1 MGEYY
6 WVVLEGNLIFSL
18 IPVFIY
24 WGMRRNIKKNIEYF
38 RNYLLGGYP
47 RNVFN
52 KIFRRSEKVTPVIKK
67 IWIQQ
72 KKILSLCC
80 KKKTFI
86 PLPQ

>member
-1 MGEYY
+1 MGKYY
-6 WVVLEGNLIFSL
+6 WVVLEGNLIFFL

-24 WGMRRNIKKNIEYF
+24 WGNAENIKKNIEYF

-67 IWIQQ
+67 VCKQQ
-72 KKILSLCC
+72 KKFLSLYS
-80 KKKTFI
+80 KKKMFI